1 MREMLDYE
9 TYRKLDSFKA
19 KAEQQARNATDILE
33 RRAALSRAAIAEEF
47 IRFRATNGH
56 MYA

>member
-1 MREMLDYE
+1 MLDYE
-9 TYRKLDSFKA
+9 TLRKLDSFKA

-33 RRAALSRAAIAEEF
+33 RRAALSRAAIADEF